1 MARLRAAATVSMEVA
16 TASRGPGGEPTGV
29 VLVASVAAMGIAQGR
44 DRVSDS
50 GGVLSASTH
59 LRFHMVSSASSD
71 EKTPGVFVLL
81 RALVRA
87 K

>member
-16 TASRGPGGEPTGV
+16 TRLAGGRGEGGEPTGV

-50 GGVLSASTH
+50 GGCA
-59 LRFHMVSSASSD
+59 R
-71 EKTPGVFVLL
+71 
-81 RALVRA
+81 LVRISDSTWFHQRPPM
-87 K
+87 KRRLVCSYCSGL